1 MDAFLLA
8 FPARRTTS
16 HPALPHQDS
25 LCLSVLC
32 PFAHGELGAV
42 GDKFRGVADDAG
54 RFGEEDVLGVLAGLF
69 GGEVGCQAAFAGLQ
83 AVVLQRSEL
92 VLAVAF
98 FAGLEAGFLLVLFL
112 AALGFVEG
120 QELGF
125 AQALEFGDVFE
136 QLLEILVSGDAGL
149 VAALQVGQADAE
161 VAGRAEI
168 GGLDLDP
175 GQGVVVAGFAVA
187 FVVGKRREAD
197 VGGIKT
203 GCQAVIDDTLAKMA
217 AFPDLTILAEDVIWS
232 GSDTQHY
239 LSSHRT
245 LISGTQTGEATYGP
259 ASGRRYTARCI
270 ADCAVTDGVFDD
282 EWLVFD
288 SSSIVRQLGH
298 DPRDF
303 VRRQI
308 ASERGS
314 KRPFTPD
321 QDLPGAYTL
330 RGNDNAWGGKLV
342 DILTRIMR
350 KDIAVIGQTYDR
362 AVRTEHPGGQGG
374 WSVPFAE
381 SAWMGLR

>member
-1 MDAFLLA
+1 MQVQRLRKNEARVKNFDPKWRD
-8 FPARRTTS
+8 FPHFIIGITK
-16 HPALPHQDS
+16 
-25 LCLSVLC
+25 
-32 PFAHGELGAV
+32 EIW
-42 GDKFRGVADDAG
+42 
-54 RFGEEDVLGVLAGLF
+54 EDRQIA
-69 GGEVGCQAAFAGLQ
+69 
-83 AVVLQRSEL
+83 
-92 VLAVAF
+92 
-98 FAGLEAGFLLVLFL
+98 
-112 AALGFVEG
+112 
-120 QELGF
+120 
-125 AQALEFGDVFE
+125 
-136 QLLEILVSGDAGL
+136 LLETAYAKDI
-149 VAALQVGQADAE
+149 
-161 VAGRAEI
+161 
-168 GGLDLDP
+168 
-175 GQGVVVAGFAVA
+175 VVRGA
-187 FVVGKRREAD
+187 
-197 VGGIKT
+197 GGIKT

-381 SAWMGLR
+381 SAWMGLRSSFPQAKFTVHHVIGNDEPGRQPRAAVRWSLDGFHQGFGRFGAPTGAMVHVMGITHADFGPWGVQREFTQYDELAIWKQIELQA